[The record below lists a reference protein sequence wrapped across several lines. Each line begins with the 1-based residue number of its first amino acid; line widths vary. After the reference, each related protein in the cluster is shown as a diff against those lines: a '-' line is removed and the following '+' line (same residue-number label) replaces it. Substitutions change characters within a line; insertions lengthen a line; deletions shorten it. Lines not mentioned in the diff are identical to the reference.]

1 MISLKITYRI
11 FFILGVF
18 FLPFNSEPPNFMS
31 FLGEYSRESSPLFFL
46 IGIVFLLIN
55 DFSRG
60 KIYLPVY
67 KQPYNLFFLF
77 FTIILLSGL
86 LNYLD
91 ISSYYFKQTPGWVRY
106 LNQVTSVV
114 LSSILFF
121 YLFCNVIRDIGVVS
135 GFLLIRRIFFC
146 SLVIVTGY
154 AFFEFLI
161 IIYNINSLIPI
172 INLFDYLPFIEV
184 KLDYR
189 LLRISSLTYEPPALG
204 MYLITISGFMFSYIL
219 TNKKWYKFVPF
230 LVVIVLVLLS
240 KSRSA
245 FVIIFAQM
253 FVAVM
258 YAYMINS
265 KFRSIFNRIMIVLT
279 FVFVNILIFRSEIVV
294 AAVKNRIKA
303 LDFSETTYKSDNY
316 SISNK
321 SRLGIQYAN
330 YLVFLESPIL
340 GVGWGQQ
347 AYESKNK
354 YPDWALKNNYEFNY
368 IYLNENVKSFPP
380 GYNLYLRILTETGIF
395 GFVIFM
401 VFLLIF
407 IKIVFIELKGA
418 NKKYKFIPLTILISG
433 IGYLLNWLQIDTFRI
448 YGFWICLAL
457 LIVLKKRMKQEIKS
471 S

>member
-1 MISLKITYRI
+1 
-11 FFILGVF
+11 
-18 FLPFNSEPPNFMS
+18 MS

-258 YAYMINS
+258 YAYMINR
-265 KFRSIFNRIMIVLT
+265 KFRSIFNRIMIV
-279 FVFVNILIFRSEIVV
+279 
-294 AAVKNRIKA
+294 
-303 LDFSETTYKSDNY
+303 
-316 SISNK
+316 
-321 SRLGIQYAN
+321 
-330 YLVFLESPIL
+330 
-340 GVGWGQQ
+340 
-347 AYESKNK
+347 
-354 YPDWALKNNYEFNY
+354 
-368 IYLNENVKSFPP
+368 
-380 GYNLYLRILTETGIF
+380 
-395 GFVIFM
+395 
-401 VFLLIF
+401 
-407 IKIVFIELKGA
+407 
-418 NKKYKFIPLTILISG
+418 
-433 IGYLLNWLQIDTFRI
+433 
-448 YGFWICLAL
+448 
-457 LIVLKKRMKQEIKS
+457 
-471 S
+471 

>member
-1 MISLKITYRI
+1 MISLKTTYRF

-18 FLPFNSEPPNFMS
+18 FLPFNSEPPSFMS

-46 IGIVFLLIN
+46 IGVVFLLIN
-55 DFSRG
+55 DLFRG
-60 KIYLPVY
+60 KIYLPLN
-67 KQPYNLFFLF
+67 KQPYNLFLF
-77 FTIILLSGL
+77 FFAVILLSGL
-86 LNYLD
+86 FNFWD
-91 ISSYYFKQTPGWVRY
+91 ISNYYFKQTPGWVRY
-106 LNQVTSVV
+106 LNQVMSVV
-114 LSSILFF
+114 LSPILFF
-121 YLFCNVIRDIGVVS
+121 YLFCNVIRDS
-135 GFLLIRRIFFC
+135 GIVNSFLLIRRVFFC
-146 SLVIVTGY
+146 SLVIVTCY
-154 AFFEFLI
+154 ASLEFLI
-161 IIYNINSLIPI
+161 ITYNINSLVPI
-172 INLFDYLPFIEV
+172 INLFDYLPFVEV

-230 LVVIVLVLLS
+230 LVVLILVLLS

-265 KFRSIFNRIMIVLT
+265 KFRLIFKRMIIVLA
-279 FVFVNILIFRSEIVV
+279 FIFVNILIFKNDAVV

-330 YLVFLESPIL
+330 YLVFLENPIL

-347 AYESKNK
+347 SYESKNK
-354 YPDWALKNNYEFNY
+354 YPDWAMKNNYEFSSK
-368 IYLNENVKSFPP
+368 YLNEDLKSFPP
-380 GYNLYLRILTETGIF
+380 GYNLYLRVLTETGLI
-395 GFVIFM
+395 GFVTFM
-401 VFLLIF
+401 IF
-407 IKIVFIELKGA
+407 ILGVVF
-418 NKKYKFIPLTILISG
+418 ILISSLKKTKLENTYIPLAIL
-433 IGYLLNWLQIDTFRI
+433 IGLVGFLLNWLQIDTFRI
-448 YGFWICLAL
+448 YGFWLFLAFA
-457 LIVLKKRMKQEIKS
+457 IQIKKKEWQI
-471 S
+471 